1 MEEMRGKVKSL
12 TSAIVS
18 KNISEEIS
26 LASALKL
33 LHSIIHWDMN
43 TVTAITFSIT

>member
-1 MEEMRGKVKSL
+1 MREKVKSL

-26 LASALKL
+26 LASACKL
-33 LHSIIHWDMN
+33 LHSIIHWDN
-43 TVTAITFSIT
+43 EYRCNNNIQYYLS